1 MVECGAAV
9 RGGDH
14 TRGVVLENTTG
25 SVDSNGDGLA
35 VDSTHYVAVGVA
47 DIYVVVEFASDSL
60 HNAKGGVG
68 SAGAGDAE
76 EVGIIAVGVII
87 LGLLGVGLQVVP
99 RILVS
104 AATTAVVS
112 VALGAADDLLRRKND
127 HRLHV
132 VEDADGGLDGLS
144 GGEGIATA
152 ARLLILDWR
161 ALALVHGVGSVTPVE
176 GGNGFVALGG

>member
-1 MVECGAAV
+1 
-9 RGGDH
+9 
-14 TRGVVLENTTG
+14 
-25 SVDSNGDGLA
+25 
-35 VDSTHYVAVGVA
+35 VA

-99 RILVS
+99 RILEV

-112 VALGAADDLLRRKND
+112 VALGAADDLLRGKND
-127 HRLHV
+127 HRMHV

-144 GGEGIATA
+144 G
-152 ARLLILDWR
+152 
-161 ALALVHGVGSVTPVE
+161 
-176 GGNGFVALGG
+176 